1 MINRADGA
9 GSIIYGFDGN
19 IYVAGV
25 SFGSNTYKDFTVISL
40 NPETGIGEEKGRGK
54 NLRSISPFI
63 ILMGEETSLESPGQ
77 KGKKLVREGPPFPQ
91 FWCLFPES

>member
-1 MINRADGA
+1 MNRMINHADGA

-40 NPETGIGEEKGRGK
+40 NP
-54 NLRSISPFI
+54 
-63 ILMGEETSLESPGQ
+63 
-77 KGKKLVREGPPFPQ
+77 
-91 FWCLFPES
+91 